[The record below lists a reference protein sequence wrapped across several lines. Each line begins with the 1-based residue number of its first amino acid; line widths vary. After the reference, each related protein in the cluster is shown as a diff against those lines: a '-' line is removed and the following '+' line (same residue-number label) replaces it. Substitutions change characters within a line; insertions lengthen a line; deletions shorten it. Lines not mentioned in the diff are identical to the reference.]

1 MIIIQFEYYVLNHN
15 FNRDKIELF
24 NIFDNYYVQEQ
35 TEKEIK
41 KYIHNP
47 KNYKYDSF
55 YKDEESVYGF
65 DGLCKKFE
73 QILRCEEWSRCE
85 YEIAVGGIFITE
97 LSDIIR
103 AVEREEITVD
113 EVYEEI
119 QKKNKRNSKLE
130 KWDCFQ
136 QAQKNIPMIMRECIW
151 QYKEQKKAKDG
162 EQHKS
167 IKR

>member
-1 MIIIQFEYYVLNHN
+1 MRFEYYVLNYDIN
-15 FNRDKIELF
+15 KNKVIPY
-24 NIFDNYYVQEQ
+24 NIFRNINVQEC
-35 TEKEIK
+35 TEREIR
-41 KYIHNP
+41 KYLRSP
-47 KNYKYDSF
+47 KNYKYNSF
-55 YKDEESVYGF
+55 FKDEESIYGF
-65 DGLCKKFE
+65 DGLCKRFE

-103 AVEREEITVD
+103 AVERKEIPVED
-113 EVYEEI
+113 IYEEI

-162 EQHKS
+162 E
-167 IKR
+167 

>member
-1 MIIIQFEYYVLNHN
+1 MRFEYYVLNHD

-24 NIFDNYYVQEQ
+24 NIFDNCYVQER
-35 TEKEIK
+35 TEKEIR
-41 KYIHNP
+41 KYLRSP

-55 YKDEESVYGF
+55 FKDEEPVCGF
-65 DGLCKKFE
+65 DGLCKRFE

-119 QKKNKRNSKLE
+119 QKKNKCNSKLE

-151 QYKEQKKAKDG
+151 QYKQQKNKTKDG
-162 EQHKS
+162 E
-167 IKR
+167 

>member
-1 MIIIQFEYYVLNHN
+1 MVNIQFEYYVLNYDHN
-15 FNRDKIELF
+15 KDKIVLF

-35 TEKEIK
+35 TEKEIR
-41 KYIHNP
+41 KYIRNP

-55 YKDEESVYGF
+55 FKDEEPVYGF
-65 DGLCKKFE
+65 DGLCKRFE
-73 QILRCEEWSRCE
+73 TILRCEEWARSE

-103 AVEREEITVD
+103 AVERKEIPVED
-113 EVYEEI
+113 IYGEI

-151 QYKEQKKAKDG
+151 QYKQQKKAKDG
-162 EQHKS
+162 E
-167 IKR
+167 